1 MTKEFIVYSKPA
13 CVQCDMAKNF
23 LKSKGISYKEIEL
36 DVGQPKVPGKIY
48 EDVGTFKAA
57 NPDAKT
63 APQIFVDG
71 KRIGGFNELRQMLQ

>member
-1 MTKEFIVYSKPA
+1 MTKEFTIYSKPA
-13 CVQCDMAKNF
+13 CTQCDIAKNL
-23 LKSKGISYKEIEL
+23 LKTKGISYKEIEL

-48 EDVGTFKAA
+48 ENVGAFKAA

-71 KRIGGFNELRQMLQ
+71 KRIGGLNELRQMLQ